1 MYDALK
7 DVIFFAIPYF
17 AALGL
22 SAMLFYG
29 FFRERNRRKLVFA
42 IGILCV
48 AFGHAHVMMTYLG
61 FTPIFA
67 STEWLYVP
75 VSLAVAVAALSSLF
89 RLKDFKT
96 PFRVFLFGTAA
107 SVAIFLT
114 QLPLETL
121 RLGLTTSLLS
131 IAIPTLLYLFIKSR
145 ESADLIFLLATLCF
159 IFQGIT
165 VEAGSQ
171 IEITVL
177 LSLFS
182 VVFTGLMF
190 VVPNNGN
197 TFSMASFLTLE
208 KQLHRAKADLQKA
221 QEKLL
226 KAERLA
232 AIGELA
238 GMVGHDLRNPMQGIA
253 GAAYYLKAKKSAM
266 LDEKGREMVETIE
279 TCIQRSNKIINDL
292 LEYSKE
298 IRLDLEETNAQALVD
313 GALRQVAVPASIE
326 VLNQASDDPSLQV
339 DKEKI
344 ERVFMNLVKNAV
356 DAMPN
361 GGKLTVE
368 SEITKD
374 KIALKFNDTGTGMN
388 EEVMSKIW
396 TPLFTTKAKGMGF
409 GLAICK
415 RIIEAHGGEIRGE
428 SASEKGSIFT
438 VTLPLKPPI
447 SEKQTDYVSPL
458 ENVETLQT

>member
-7 DVIFFAIPYF
+7 DAIFFTIPYI
-17 AALGL
+17 AALSL
-22 SAMLFYG
+22 SVMLFYG
-29 FFRERNRRKLVFA
+29 FFRERSRRKLMFA

-48 AFGHAHVMMTYLG
+48 AFGHAHAMMTSLG
-61 FTPIFA
+61 YTPIFA
-67 STEWLYVP
+67 TTDWLYVP
-75 VSLAVAVAALSSLF
+75 ISLAVAVAALSSFL

-96 PFRVFLFGTAA
+96 PFGVFLSGTAA
-107 SVAIFLT
+107 SFIIFFT

-159 IFQGIT
+159 IFQGLT
-165 VEAGSQ
+165 VEVGTQ

-190 VVPNNGN
+190 IVPNNGN
-197 TFSMASFLTLE
+197 AFSMASFLTLE
-208 KQLHRAKADLQKA
+208 KQLHRAKEDLQKA

-253 GAAYYLKAKKSAM
+253 GAAYYLKAKKSAI
-266 LDEKGREMVETIE
+266 LDDKGREMVETIE

-292 LEYSKE
+292 LEYSRE
-298 IRLDLEETNAQALVD
+298 INLDIEETNAQALVD
-313 GALRQVAVPASIE
+313 NALCQIQVPASIK
-326 VLNQASDDPSLQV
+326 VVNQASDEPNLQV

-344 ERVFMNLVKNAV
+344 ERVFMNIVKNAV

-361 GGKLTVE
+361 GGNLTVE
-368 SEITKD
+368 SENTKD
-374 KIALKFNDTGTGMN
+374 KIAVKFNDTGTGMK
-388 EEVMSKIW
+388 EEVMRKIW

-415 RIIEAHGGEIRGE
+415 RIIEAHGGEIRAE
-428 SASEKGSIFT
+428 SASGQGSVFT
-438 VTLPLKPPI
+438 VTLPLKTQKP
-447 SEKQTDYVSPL
+447 EKQTDYAA
-458 ENVETLQT
+458 LQT